1 MQEHEKTFLT
11 LFTLGALIGLAKLL
25 VSDEKLTVRLIIGR
39 TLLGS
44 AASVVAGVVLIQIP
58 NIDKL
63 ALVGIASALGIVGSS
78 FIEMWLKGKF
88 KNWN

>member
-25 VSDEKLTVRLIIGR
+25 VSDEELTVRLIIGR

-44 AASVVAGVVLIQIP
+44 ATSIIAGVIVIQIP
-58 NIDKL
+58 DIAPL
-63 ALVGIASALGIVGSS
+63 ALVGIASGLGIVGSS
-78 FIEMWLKGKF
+78 FIEMWLKGKL
-88 KNWN
+88 KGYK

>member
-25 VSDEKLTVRLIIGR
+25 VSDEKLTARLIIGR

-44 AASVVAGVVLIQIP
+44 AASVIAGIAVVQFPEI
-58 NIDKL
+58 NRL
-63 ALVGIASALGIVGSS
+63 ALIGIASALGIVGSS
-78 FIEMWLKGKF
+78 FIEMWLKGKL

>member
-25 VSDEKLTVRLIIGR
+25 VSDEKLTARLIIGR

-44 AASVVAGVVLIQIP
+44 AASVIAGIAVVQFP
-58 NIDKL
+58 TIDRL
-63 ALVGIASALGIVGSS
+63 ALIGIASALGIVGSS

>member
-25 VSDEKLTVRLIIGR
+25 VSDEKLTVRLIVGR

-44 AASVVAGVVLIQIP
+44 AASVIAGIAVVQFP
-58 NIDKL
+58 AIDRL
-63 ALVGIASALGIVGSS
+63 ALIGIASALGIVGSS

>member
-25 VSDEKLTVRLIIGR
+25 VSDEKLTARLIIGR

-44 AASVVAGVVLIQIP
+44 AASVVAGIVLIQIP
-58 NIDKL
+58 DINKL
-63 ALVGIASALGIVGSS
+63 ALVGMASALGIVGSS
-78 FIEMWLKGKF
+78 FIEMLIINKF
-88 KNWN
+88 RG